1 MKYMGSKNRIAKE
14 LLPIILKDRQ
24 DGQWYVEPFVGG
36 ANMID
41 KVDGNRIGA
50 DSNEY
55 VINALKFIRD
65 NINLIPKN
73 KNEFSE
79 EQYKKYRNTDDE
91 IKGYIGFALSYGGRW
106 FGGWCRDSLGKRDY
120 VKEAYR
126 NALRQNPPLK
136 DIKLIHSSYQDL
148 SIPINSIIYCDPP
161 YQNTKK
167 YKSSF
172 NHDEFWEWC
181 RNKSKEGHK
190 VFVSEYN
197 APNDFLCI
205 WSKEIVSSLTKDT
218 GSKRSI
224 EKLFIYNGDK

>member
-41 KVDGNRIGA
+41 KVDGNRIGS
-50 DSNEY
+50 DGNKY
-55 VINALKFIRD
+55 VIDALRFIRD

-73 KNEFSE
+73 KDEFSE
-79 EQYKKYRNTDDE
+79 DQYKQYKNTDSE
-91 IKGYIGFALSYGGRW
+91 MKGYVGFALSYGGKW
-106 FGGWCRDSLGKRDY
+106 FGGWRRDSLGKRDY

-126 NALRQNPPLK
+126 NALRQNPLLQ
-136 DIKLIHSSYQDL
+136 DIKLVHSSYQEL
-148 SIPINSIIYCDPP
+148 QIPINSIIYCDPP
-161 YQNTKK
+161 YKDTTK
-167 YKSSF
+167 YCSNF
-172 NHDEFWEWC
+172 DHDEFWGWC

-197 APNDFLCI
+197 APNDFICI

-218 GSKRSI
+218 GSKRNI
-224 EKLFIYNGDK
+224 EKLFIYNGNK